1 MLETSKPLRK
11 PVEKPVDLKDIEYDY
26 SKELLED
33 DILQQILE
41 MVETKHTLELHDF
54 KNIYSK
60 KDIDYSLIFLE
71 SKIEYLENLQDSFHL
86 RNNALRLTEIAK
98 ILDSITVEKYY
109 VNVFNEFSTKASM
122 LLDIMYLAKNSIYN
136 TYEIEVKNV

>member
-1 MLETSKPLRK
+1 MLETSNSLRK
-11 PVEKPVDLKDIEYDY
+11 PVEKPVDFKDIEYDY
-26 SKELLED
+26 SQELLED

-60 KDIDYSLIFLE
+60 KDIDYSLVFLE
-71 SKIEYLENLQDSFHL
+71 SKIEYLENLQGSFHL

-122 LLDIMYLAKNSIYN
+122 LLDIMYLVKNSIYN